1 MVFVLR
7 IVLNFQRA
15 KVNFILNP
23 DLLVMGVSLKLVMQG
38 LNNKSLISSIF
49 RERDFSA
56 SIKL

>member
-1 MVFVLR
+1 
-7 IVLNFQRA
+7 
-15 KVNFILNP
+15 VNFILNP